1 MKLELLS
8 TIFELF
14 FGKLEFEVSTDKYRT
29 KLHSVYGTVK
39 NIVQYDKD
47 ENHLQVFSVN
57 LNTDEL
63 YTCII
68 EGSPEDIIKLSK
80 ILQS

>member
-1 MKLELLS
+1 MKLELLT

-14 FGKLEFEVSTDKYRT
+14 FGKLQFEVSTDKYRT
-29 KLHSVYGTVK
+29 KLYSIYGTVK

-57 LNTDEL
+57 LNVDEL

-80 ILQS
+80 ILVQ

>member
-1 MKLELLS
+1 MKLDTLIE
-8 TIFELF
+8 IFELF
-14 FGKLEFEVSTDKYRT
+14 FGKLEFEVDTDKFRT
-29 KLHSVYGTVK
+29 RLYCIYGTVK

-80 ILQS
+80 ILEQ